1 MKLFCETLHIV
12 FLSQN
17 AENCKFHFS
26 CIENGGFWV
35 CNRICKNAIRILTRS
50 NIFAENRVRNVRTT
64 TYSGRTKSTEI
75 CEKPKNQRK
84 GKIIQTKNRNFSKG
98 GSAEQIVSG
107 HAEERSEFAKHNDVG
122 QAVARFVFGDSGTV
136 HAEFFCQP
144 DLRQPFFLAQFRYAR
159 AQKYYSLFINIRFHI
174 DIMTFCQYN
183 TVNTG
188 NLPLNNLEQY
198 VCSGKRGE
206 KKFPI

>member
-26 CIENGGFWV
+26 CIENGGFGV
-35 CNRICKNAIRILTRS
+35 CNRIYKNAIRILTRS

-64 TYSGRTKSTEI
+64 TYSGSGKTMEI
-75 CEKPKNQRK
+75 CGNPKNQRT

-98 GSAEQIVSG
+98 GSSEQVVGG

-122 QAVARFVFGDSGTV
+122 QTVARFVFGDSGTV

-144 DLRQPFFLAQFRYAR
+144 DLRQSLFLAKFNNSYA
-159 AQKYYSLFINIRFHI
+159 
-174 DIMTFCQYN
+174 
-183 TVNTG
+183 
-188 NLPLNNLEQY
+188 
-198 VCSGKRGE
+198 
-206 KKFPI
+206 

>member
-17 AENCKFHFS
+17 AENCKFHIS
-26 CIENGGFWV
+26 CIENGDFGV
-35 CNRICKNAIRILTRS
+35 CNRICKTAIRILTRS

-64 TYSGRTKSTEI
+64 TYSGPRKTMKI
-75 CEKPKNQRK
+75 FGNPKNQRK

-98 GSAEQIVSG
+98 GSAEQVVCG
-107 HAEERSEFAKHNDVG
+107 HAEEGSEFAKHNDVG

-144 DLRQPFFLAQFRYAR
+144 DLRQSLFLAKFNNSYA
-159 AQKYYSLFINIRFHI
+159 
-174 DIMTFCQYN
+174 
-183 TVNTG
+183 
-188 NLPLNNLEQY
+188 
-198 VCSGKRGE
+198 
-206 KKFPI
+206 